1 MHQIRFEHMKRIWL
15 LSVVITVLAV
25 AGSPCK
31 ARDTSAPQ
39 QPANAM
45 TLWYR
50 KPAEKWIE
58 AMPIGNGRLGAMVFG
73 GVSSERLQLNEDTLW
88 SGGPHVYD
96 NPEAYEH
103 LDQVRELIK
112 RGELPEARKLSDKY
126 LLGVPPFQQAYQ
138 PLGNMYLHFDH
149 HDAPR
154 EYLRQLDMDTG
165 IVRVTYRIGDV
176 RFSRE
181 IFASFPDQV
190 IVIRLEADRPG
201 KLSFE
206 LAMDSPHPYRIRAPQ
221 DAVLSMAGQL
231 GPHTGARLV
240 APWKKEGLKFEAR
253 VCVLTNSGTFRPA
266 HNHLR
271 IENAD
276 SAVLVYTAATSY
288 NDYTDISGDA
298 IATCRAHLSAA
309 ATKNYEQLRK
319 AHMTDYKGLFDRV
332 TIDLGGAERGK
343 SPTDERLEAVIN
355 GAEDPLLIAQSFQFG
370 RYLLISCSR
379 AGTQPANLQ
388 GIWNN
393 NMHPAWGGK
402 WTLNIN
408 AEMNY
413 WPAETC
419 NLARC
424 HEPLLRLVE
433 ELRGPGGRTA
443 KTHYKCRGF
452 VTHHNTDLWLGTPPV
467 DRTSTGMWPMG
478 AAWLSRHL
486 WEHYDFSRDTEYL
499 ERAWPTIKE
508 AAEFFV
514 DYLIEDENGRL
525 VTCPTISFE
534 QAFLRPDGSS
544 GRLCMGPTMD
554 MQILRDLFSHCIEA
568 GKILNVDEAFRKKL
582 ITMRLRLVPT
592 RINEKTGRIREWRDN
607 RETHNPK
614 SGQIAQ
620 LWGLNPGD
628 QITPW
633 ATPALAAAAK
643 KSLIYRDVPKLGSW
657 ISGTRL
663 NFAARLGEAEL
674 AYETLYRHMRGH
686 VASSLMSFFTGDVFQ
701 IDGNMGVTAGIAEMI
716 LQSHAGLINL
726 LPALPGAWPGGNV
739 RGLRARGGFK
749 LDINWKHGKLTEAIL
764 RSRAG
769 NSCRIHYAGKTI
781 ELDTDPGTT
790 YRLDGNLELK

>member
-1 MHQIRFEHMKRIWL
+1 MKRSYL
-15 LSVVITVLAV
+15 LFIAIAV
-25 AGSPCK
+25 FIPDAGSWA
-31 ARDTSAPQ
+31 ARDTSTGQEPE
-39 QPANAM
+39 NAL

-58 AMPIGNGRLGAMVFG
+58 AMPVGNGRLGAMVFG
-73 GVSSERLQLNEDTLW
+73 GVDTERLQLNEDTLW

-96 NPEAYEH
+96 NPQALEH
-103 LDQVRELIK
+103 LEEVRALIK
-112 RGELPEARKLSDKY
+112 RGQLRKARKLSDKY
-126 LLGVPPFQQAYQ
+126 LLGAPPFQQAYQ
-138 PLGNMYLHFDH
+138 PLGNMYIYFDH
-149 HDAPR
+149 KESPT
-154 EYLRQLDMDTG
+154 EYLRELDMDKA
-165 IVRVTYRIGDV
+165 IVRVRYRLGRV
-176 RFSRE
+176 RFTRE
-181 IFASFPDQV
+181 VFASCPDQV
-190 IVIRLEADRPG
+190 IAIRLEADTPA

-206 LAMDSPHPYRIRAPQ
+206 VAMDSPHPYSIRRPQ
-221 DAVLSMAGQL
+221 DGILSMVGEL
-231 GPHTGARLV
+231 GPHKGARLM
-240 APWKKEGLKFEAR
+240 APWEGDGLKFEAGVRIVIKGGKFHPAQNRLR
-253 VCVLTNSGTFRPA
+253 V
-266 HNHLR
+266 
-271 IENAD
+271 ENAD
-276 SAVLVYTAATSY
+276 SALLLYTAATSY
-288 NDYTDISGDA
+288 KNYTDITGDP
-298 IATCRAHLSAA
+298 AA
-309 ATKNYEQLRK
+309 ACEGYLSTAAAKSYEQLRE
-319 AHMTDYKGLFDRV
+319 AHIKDYHGLFGRV
-332 TIDLGGAERGK
+332 QLDLGGAEAARL
-343 SPTDERLEAVIN
+343 PTDERLDAVIN
-355 GAEDPLLIAQSFQFG
+355 GAEDDLFVAQCFHFG

-388 GIWNN
+388 GIWNK
-393 NMHPAWGGK
+393 NMHPAWGAK

-419 NLARC
+419 NLAEC

-433 ELRGPGGRTA
+433 ELRAPGRATA
-443 KTHYKCRGF
+443 GIHYNCRGF
-452 VTHHNTDLWLGTPPV
+452 VTHHNTDLWRGTAPV

-499 ERAWPTIKE
+499 KRAYPTIKE
-508 AAEFFV
+508 AAEFFL
-514 DYLIEDENGRL
+514 DYLIEDENGYL
-525 VTCPTISFE
+525 VTCPAISFE
-534 QAFLRPDGSS
+534 QGFLRPNGSH

-568 GKILNVDEAFRKKL
+568 GEILNIDKTFRQ
-582 ITMRLRLVPT
+582 TMTSMRSRLVPT
-592 RINEKTGRIREWRDN
+592 RINEKTGRIPEWSDDREPHSAS
-607 RETHNPK
+607 T
-614 SGQIAQ
+614 GQIAQ

-686 VASSLMSFFTGDVFQ
+686 VASSLMSFFTSDVFQ
-701 IDGNMGVTAGIAEMI
+701 IDGNMGVTAGVAEMI
-716 LQSHAGLINL
+716 LQSHSGLINL
-726 LPALPGAWPGGNV
+726 LSALPAAWPEGHV
-739 RGLRARGGFK
+739 RGLRARGGFE

-769 NSCRIHYAGKTI
+769 NSCRIHYSGKTI
-781 ELDTDPGTT
+781 ELDTDRDRT